1 MQVTQFSEMIKASE
15 LFSFKFTS
23 CFNLFSVF
31 LLRLMAVLA
40 SRSGAVLQV
49 VIVQIQ

>member
-1 MQVTQFSEMIKASE
+1 MTQFSEMIKASE

-23 CFNLFSVF
+23 CFHFLFSVF

-49 VIVQIQ
+49 VVAQIQ